1 MYINNQNIGS
11 YQGLSTNSTISAK
24 SPKVAVTSTEPLNP
38 ATAGTKAGVTNPTT
52 RTLVNDSNAQ
62 RNPDKNS
69 ATQDSPRQPLPQDFD
84 FATAASSGVN
94 NQTVYDQP
102 SGANRFAI
110 SSYQQVVNAPKRE
123 EIQRLVG
130 IDTFA

>member
-11 YQGLSTNSTISAK
+11 YQGLSANSTIK
-24 SPKVAVTSTEPLNP
+24 PTSPKVAIAPTEPLNP
-38 ATAGTKAGVTNPTT
+38 TTAGTKAGATNSTT
-52 RTLVNDSNAQ
+52 RTVVNDTSLQ
-62 RNPDKNS
+62 RNPHKNPAS
-69 ATQDSPRQPLPQDFD
+69 QDTPRQPLPQDFD